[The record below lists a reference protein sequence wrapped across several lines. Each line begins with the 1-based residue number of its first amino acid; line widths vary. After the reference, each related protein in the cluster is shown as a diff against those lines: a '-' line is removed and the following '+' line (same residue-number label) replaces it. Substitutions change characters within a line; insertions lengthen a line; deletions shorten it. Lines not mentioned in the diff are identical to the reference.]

1 MSVISINLLWV
12 YDSKP
17 YNGGSM
23 QQIDLFGETLEKKI
37 IRMEKWI
44 NRLQKEMW
52 FLKEVYNMS
61 KKNEKFDSFKKHVEQ
76 TDLFGT

>member
-1 MSVISINLLWV
+1 
-12 YDSKP
+12 
-17 YNGGSM
+17 M